1 MSDFNGYNMP
11 DKGLFGKRCIIP
23 YGMSAQP
30 FVYRIVKSGI
40 KSNYW
45 SEVPITAKTVANPVN
60 HGEETEDVIIVVCDT
75 LIDETS
81 SLIRVA
87 LKDVEIMND

>member
-1 MSDFNGYNMP
+1 MSDFEKYNMP

-30 FVYRIVKSGI
+30 FVYRIVNSGI

-45 SEVPITAKTVANPVN
+45 SEVPITAKTEANPVN
-60 HGEETEDVIIVVCDT
+60 HGEEMEDVLIVVCDT

-81 SLIRVA
+81 RLVRVA